1 MDVDI
6 HVELSSQLK
15 NSVNLPGAVDIVTRR
30 TADDR
35 GAIIQRRDNVRID
48 LGNNAPSLLRK
59 DAEFEIDGPAIVFH
73 Q

>member
-1 MDVDI
+1 MGVDI
-6 HVELSSQLK
+6 HIELSNQLK
-15 NSVNLPGAVDIVTRR
+15 NPVDLPGAVDTVTRR
-30 TADDR
+30 TADDH
-35 GAIIQRRDNVRID
+35 GAILQRRDNVRID